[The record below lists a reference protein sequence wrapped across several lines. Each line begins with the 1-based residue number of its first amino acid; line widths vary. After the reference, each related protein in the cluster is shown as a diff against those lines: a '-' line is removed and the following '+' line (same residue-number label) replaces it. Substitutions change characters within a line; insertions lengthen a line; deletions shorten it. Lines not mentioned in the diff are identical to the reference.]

1 MLNQAS
7 LSRQLNRTNHSCHLS
22 SCKVSHHGTCCVC
35 SHTMSPSLAPF
46 TYMLSTSIHVVFTHA
61 TSFPSSGARALLDI
75 SSTPDMRDVDELVV
89 TAVAPNWQKVALSL
103 GVEGR
108 VSQVVF
114 DNHPNDHEGACRN
127 MFDCWLRGEQHTGEE
142 ERTWSTLLTAVN
154 RAGYDTLALDL
165 QREHFKP
172 E

>member
-46 TYMLSTSIHVVFTHA
+46 TYMLSISFHVVFTLA

-75 SSTPDMRDVDELVV
+75 SSTPDMRDVDELLV
-89 TAVAPNWQKVALSL
+89 TAVAPNWQMVAVRLH
-103 GVEGR
+103 VRGR

-114 DNHPNDHEGACRN
+114 DSHPDNQEGACRDMLN
-127 MFDCWLRGEQHTGEE
+127 RWLRGEQHTGEE
-142 ERTWSTLLTAVN
+142 ERTWSTLLTAIT

-165 QREHFKP
+165 QREHFKL

>member
-1 MLNQAS
+1 
-7 LSRQLNRTNHSCHLS
+7 
-22 SCKVSHHGTCCVC
+22 
-35 SHTMSPSLAPF
+35 
-46 TYMLSTSIHVVFTHA
+46 
-61 TSFPSSGARALLDI
+61 
-75 SSTPDMRDVDELVV
+75 MRDVDELLV
-89 TAVAPNWQKVALSL
+89 TAVAPNWQRMPLRL

-114 DNHPNDHEGACRN
+114 DSHPNDREGACRD
-127 MFDCWLRGEQHTGEE
+127 MFDRWLRGEQHTGEE
-142 ERTWSTLLTAVN
+142 ERTWSTLLTALT

>member
-1 MLNQAS
+1 
-7 LSRQLNRTNHSCHLS
+7 
-22 SCKVSHHGTCCVC
+22 
-35 SHTMSPSLAPF
+35 
-46 TYMLSTSIHVVFTHA
+46 
-61 TSFPSSGARALLDI
+61 
-75 SSTPDMRDVDELVV
+75 MRDVDELVV
-89 TAVAPNWQKVALSL
+89 TAVAFNWQRVALRL

-114 DNHPNDHEGACRN
+114 DSHSNNCEGACRDMLN
-127 MFDCWLRGEQHTGEE
+127 RWLRGEQYTGEE
-142 ERTWSTLLTAVN
+142 ERTWSTLLTALT